1 VPRCRIRTDAL
12 NLLVMLAV
20 AHGAADRV
28 LKFRASS

>member
-1 VPRCRIRTDAL
+1 VPRCRVRTDAL

-20 AHGAADRV
+20 AHGVADRV